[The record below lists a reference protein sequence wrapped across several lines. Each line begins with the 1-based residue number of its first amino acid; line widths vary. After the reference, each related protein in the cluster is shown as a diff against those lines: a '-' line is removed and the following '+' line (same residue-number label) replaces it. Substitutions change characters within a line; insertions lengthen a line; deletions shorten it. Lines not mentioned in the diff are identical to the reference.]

1 MCGRSWP
8 ECGQI
13 SQGGGS
19 LFDPESL
26 EKYLRA
32 VGTDPTVSR
41 VVAVERFPGGLSSL
55 SARVDLD
62 TEDGPTTW
70 VLRAEPEHGVIPP
83 YDIAWEFELLR
94 RLGTQ
99 GLPVPQAIHLE
110 PDAGVLGARF
120 MLMECVEGEAYRST
134 DPRLGADPELQA
146 TLQRGFVETLAQVHS
161 VEDHGL
167 PVPADGAASARE
179 LVEVCRCRLAET
191 SVHPRPVLTHALDLL
206 DRLAPDSE
214 RLVLLHGD
222 FRLPNLKW
230 RDGRVNG
237 ILDWELARVGD
248 PHSDIA
254 FTQTVGA
261 GPCAVQGGLAEN
273 YTRLTGF
280 ALDPAKLTYYQTLE
294 MAKSAIIG
302 LAAARDLI
310 NGGSDLR
317 LMSVAGLAAT
327 GESVIAMLESQL
339 DLLQGA

>member
-1 MCGRSWP
+1 M
-8 ECGQI
+8 
-13 SQGGGS
+13 
-19 LFDPESL
+19 FDPESL
-26 EKYLRA
+26 ENYLR
-32 VGTDPTVSR
+32 TTSTVATVRR

-55 SARVDLD
+55 SVRVDVETD
-62 TEDGPTTW
+62 EGVESW

-83 YDIAWEFELLR
+83 YDIAWEFGLLR
-94 RLGTQ
+94 RLGVQ
-99 GLPVPQAIHLE
+99 GLPVPRAIHLE

-134 DPRLGADPELQA
+134 DPRLSADPELES
-146 TLQRGFVETLAQVHS
+146 TLQRGFVESLAQVHA
-161 VEDHGL
+161 VAEHGL
-167 PVPADGAASARE
+167 PVPASGAESARE
-179 LVEVCRCRLAET
+179 LVEVCRRRLAET
-191 SVHPRPVLTHALDLL
+191 SVHPRPVLTHALDVL
-206 DRLAPDSE
+206 DRLAPESE

-230 RDGRVNG
+230 RDGRVSG

-261 GPCAVQGGLAEN
+261 GPCAVQGDLAEH

-280 ALDPAKLTYYQTLE
+280 ALDPARLTYYQTLE